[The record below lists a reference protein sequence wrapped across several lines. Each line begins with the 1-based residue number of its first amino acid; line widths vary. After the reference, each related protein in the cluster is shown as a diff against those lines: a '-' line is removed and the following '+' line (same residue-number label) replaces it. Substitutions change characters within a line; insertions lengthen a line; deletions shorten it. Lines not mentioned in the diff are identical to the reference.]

1 MLTLLIITNYL
12 INIIKDM
19 YMTKS
24 IEDCLELIYIIAL
37 EKKSIRVKEL
47 SSRLKITKPSIV
59 STLKELKNMNLI
71 SQEKYGYIELTED
84 GIREAKKILNKHNI
98 IKKFLIDTLKVSD
111 DNAEKDACQME
122 HFLSNETLS
131 KIEEF
136 IRNK

>member
-1 MLTLLIITNYL
+1 
-12 INIIKDM
+12 
-19 YMTKS
+19 MTKS

-47 SSRLKITKPSIV
+47 SIRLKITKPSIV
-59 STLKELKNMNLI
+59 STLKELKNANLI

-84 GIREAKKILNKHNI
+84 GLIEAKKILNKHNI
-98 IKKFLIDTLKVSD
+98 IKKFLIDTLKVSE

-136 IRNK
+136 IRMQNVECKMQNGKK